1 MKETIPQSLEMHGY
15 RGRVVSIHRLRALQE
30 EIRDRYERGLLDEDL
45 YQTYLA
51 KFDSQSPQNIANA
64 RSLIVVA
71 YGDPPVRITFGWKG
85 KGVQLFVPPTY
96 LNADAKDLEVGRVLT
111 ELLGPE
117 GYHLSQVVVPKKL
130 LAVRSGLARY
140 GKNNITFVEG
150 LGSFHRLVVFCS
162 DYPCEEDQW
171 IEARMLERC
180 ERCQACQRSCP
191 SGAIGPDRFLLR
203 AERCLTFWNEKPG
216 RVAFPGWVEDSWHN
230 CLVGCLHCQWVC
242 PENRELLDWQ
252 EEGAKFSDLE
262 TELILA
268 GGDPSGLPALLMK
281 KLKRWDLLE
290 LFDVLPRNLK
300 ACLASSS
307 AEE

>member
-1 MKETIPQSLEMHGY
+1 MKETIPKYLEMHGY
-15 RGRVVSIHRLRALQE
+15 RGRVVSIHHLRALQG
-30 EIRDRYERGLLDEDL
+30 EIQDQHGQGLIDEDL
-45 YQTYLA
+45 FQTYLA
-51 KFDSQSPQNIANA
+51 KFDRQPPRNIANA

-71 YGDPPVRITFGWKG
+71 YGDPPVRFTFGWKG
-85 KGVQLFVPPTY
+85 KSVHMIVPPTY
-96 LNADAKDLEVGRVLT
+96 LNGGAKDSEVGRILT
-111 ELLGPE
+111 QLFAPE
-117 GYHLSQVVVPKKL
+117 GYRLSQVLVPKKL

-140 GKNNITFVEG
+140 GKNNITYVEG

-162 DYPCEEDQW
+162 DFPCEEELW

-191 SGAIGPDRFLLR
+191 SGAIEPDRFLLR
-203 AERCLTFWNEKPG
+203 AERCLTFWNEMPG
-216 RVAFPGWVEDSWHN
+216 RVAFPDWMEDSWHN
-230 CLVGCLHCQWVC
+230 CLVGCLHCQRVC
-242 PENRELLDWQ
+242 PENRELLDCQ
-252 EEGAKFSDLE
+252 EEGTEFSDRE

-268 GGDPSGLPALLMK
+268 GADPSGLPEMLLE